1 MTSIMAGSTT
11 LHLHTDGLSS
21 SAQHHHRQYHQHR
34 QGQGQGGAP
43 NEADYAAVT
52 PTAARPHPEESS
64 TMALFDAFIPPQYA
78 YAHAQL
84 QRPISSFEDSTAS
97 MMAAAAASPFPV
109 YQQQLQRETIMA
121 PAAYLNA
128 HHHQDV
134 SPSAY
139 PALSSC
145 SSSSESSGT
154 GGPSTPPS
162 TASSGSSPSLLA
174 FSSSGV
180 PGNTI
185 YNAYNNNSMSMNNA
199 YPPQYNHAVYS
210 GSNAASTMVAM
221 QPAHDQHHQGHFI
234 QQQQHRVQQQQQACY
249 DTTSQY
255 APHQHLVYPPYQP
268 GFYVSHRVFLFRN
281 PPFYTASLFPP
292 KSPGQKE
299 ATPIL
304 AICCWKT
311 RFPDY
316 NMLTMHFTLFCF
328 YRIISMLSIMETQTK

>member
-21 SAQHHHRQYHQHR
+21 SAQQHHRHYHQHR

-128 HHHQDV
+128 HHHHHQDV

-185 YNAYNNNSMSMNNA
+185 YNACNNNNMSMNNA
-199 YPPQYNHAVYS
+199 YAPQYNHTVYS

-221 QPAHDQHHQGHFI
+221 QPAHDQQHHDHGGHFI
-234 QQQQHRVQQQQQACY
+234 QQHPVQQQQQQACY
-249 DTTSQY
+249 NTTPQY
-255 APHQHLVYPPYQP
+255 APHQQLVYPPYQP
-268 GFYVSHRVFLFRN
+268 GFYVSHRVFLFKTHLLHRLALSSQVTGAKRSN
-281 PPFYTASLFPP
+281 PNFSYSLL
-292 KSPGQKE
+292 E
-299 ATPIL
+299 DA
-304 AICCWKT
+304 
-311 RFPDY
+311 
-316 NMLTMHFTLFCF
+316 
-328 YRIISMLSIMETQTK
+328 LSRL